1 MITND
6 ELKPKQIPL
15 YAGVRSE
22 MDREFIRIINNLSE
36 ETNLNEFIKS
46 AVVELHRRKK
56 DLSDIEELKAR
67 IGQLEAKNKDLEVR
81 IQSGISISH
90 EEAPVKEVAEEAK
103 VKEVESKVKS
113 MRNAFDW

>member
-1 MITND
+1 MIID
-6 ELKPKQIPL
+6 DGLKPKQIPL

-22 MDREFIRIINNLSE
+22 MDREFLRIINTLPE

-46 AVVELHRRKK
+46 AVVELHHHRK

-67 IGQLEAKNKDLEVR
+67 IGQLEAKNRDLEVR
-81 IQSGISISH
+81 IQSGISITD